1 MGGRVKQGPDVIG
14 LGLHSSLWLWTE
26 TNLRWVWGRR
36 GRRARWEA
44 VIVTQVRDR
53 GPGPRGDGEM
63 ATMGYSWGAE
73 LTGPA
78 EDLIGAVAGR
88 GAGVRAVSGE
98 RNKDSPLIAA
108 GAVS

>member
-63 ATMGYSWGAE
+63 ATMGYSWGQ
-73 LTGPA
+73 
-78 EDLIGAVAGR
+78 
-88 GAGVRAVSGE
+88 S
-98 RNKDSPLIAA
+98 
-108 GAVS
+108 